1 MLVLYFHCTDGVS
14 FFADQ
19 QGLSVTREDEIFPAA
34 QFQREFPN
42 YRDMMRELR
51 GTGLARTEGNDQPLT
66 RGAERDLENW
76 KGQLHRR
83 QLRASDPDR
92 DRLLASDAPPKLTGQ
107 SSQPC

>member
-1 MLVLYFHCTDGVS
+1 MALHSFHCTDGVS

-19 QGLSVTREDEIFPAA
+19 QGLSVTREDEMFPAA

-66 RGAERDLENW
+66 IEVPSATWGT
-76 KGQLHRR
+76 G
-83 QLRASDPDR
+83 
-92 DRLLASDAPPKLTGQ
+92 RLNCIVVS
-107 SSQPC
+107 